1 MCTPEQRR
9 ERSHLSPVLSS
20 HGAAY
25 CPSHTPTYLPG
36 MPGMQPM
43 MDGAPSPGFR
53 PPPGEELPLP
63 PFLCKQPATTSTAYV
78 VSTSVLCQADGWRAG
93 MAPPPGW
100 RPGMMA
106 APPGMNGMPGPHP
119 GMMPMSV
126 GGPPQQQ
133 HYGMR

>member
-1 MCTPEQRR
+1 M
-9 ERSHLSPVLSS
+9 
-20 HGAAY
+20 
-25 CPSHTPTYLPG
+25 PG
-36 MPGMQPM
+36 MPPM
-43 MDGAPSPGFR
+43 MNGAPPPGFQ
-53 PPPGEELPLP
+53 PPPGEQLVHPLFRINSEP
-63 PFLCKQPATTSTAYV
+63 HHQLHVRNACVRCRAA
-78 VSTSVLCQADGWRAG
+78 GHRAG